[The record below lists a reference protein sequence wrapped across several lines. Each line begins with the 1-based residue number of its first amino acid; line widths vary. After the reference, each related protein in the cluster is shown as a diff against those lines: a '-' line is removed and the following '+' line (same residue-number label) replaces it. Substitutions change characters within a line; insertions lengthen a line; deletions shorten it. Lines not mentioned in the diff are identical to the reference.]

1 MNVMIATYIFFS
13 YSPLSTPHKYT
24 GENYPPGTTLI
35 LLAILFL
42 LPSIP
47 FPSLPLLIYIGAI
60 LIPLESGGFE
70 KRCIGQHPPKKIQ
83 EHKFHPLIRRVSGL
97 DLMSTT

>member
-1 MNVMIATYIFFS
+1 MDSNTDHFTLRCTCGVMNVMIATYIFFS

-47 FPSLPLLIYIGAI
+47 FPSLPLLIYRCHFDS
-60 LIPLESGGFE
+60 PRKWGF
-70 KRCIGQHPPKKIQ
+70 
-83 EHKFHPLIRRVSGL
+83 
-97 DLMSTT
+97 